1 MIKESELKKGEESDG
16 VELSDIE
23 SVDENALGLEV
34 EKEEV
39 EEIVEK

>member
-39 EEIVEK
+39 AEIVEK